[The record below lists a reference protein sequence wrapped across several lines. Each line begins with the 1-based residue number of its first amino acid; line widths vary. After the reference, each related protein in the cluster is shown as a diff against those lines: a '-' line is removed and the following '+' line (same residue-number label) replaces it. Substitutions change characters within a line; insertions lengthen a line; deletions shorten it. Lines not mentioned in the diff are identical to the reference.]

1 MFLYNITY
9 NIDRDIE
16 AEWMDW
22 MKGIHLPKIM
32 TTGYFEDYKF
42 YKLLN
47 VDDEGITYSLQLFA
61 SDLSKIE
68 QYLKNDAPS
77 LMAEQNKRFRYK
89 HVAFMTV
96 LQEVEL

>member
-16 AEWMDW
+16 NEWMDW
-22 MKGIHLPKIM
+22 MKEVHLYKIM
-32 TTGYFEDYKF
+32 TTGYFESYKF

-47 VDDEGITYSLQLFA
+47 IDDEGITYSLQLFA
-61 SDLSKIE
+61 TDLSKIE

-77 LMAEQNKRFRYK
+77 LMAGQNERFRYK

>member
-9 NIDRDIE
+9 NIDWDIE
-16 AEWMDW
+16 NEWMDW
-22 MKGIHLPKIM
+22 IKRVHLPKIM
-32 TTGYFEDYKF
+32 ATGYFENHKI

-47 VDDEGITYSLQLFA
+47 VEEEGITYSLQLFT

-68 QYLKNDAPS
+68 EYLEKDAPS
-77 LMAEQNKRFRYK
+77 IMAEHNQRFRYK

-96 LQEVEL
+96 LQEVGG